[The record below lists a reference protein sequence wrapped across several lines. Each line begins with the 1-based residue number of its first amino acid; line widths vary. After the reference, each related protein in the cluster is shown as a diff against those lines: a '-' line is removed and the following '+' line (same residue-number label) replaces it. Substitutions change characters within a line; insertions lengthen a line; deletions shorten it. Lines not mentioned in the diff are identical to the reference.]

1 MTIQKKLPLF
11 LAILVTISLIVTS
24 LFVYFFTSKMLKNE
38 ALNKVSI
45 NCNLGT
51 DDINSLI
58 VSEKKEVE
66 LLSQQKDIVDIS
78 KIRKSNSDDS
88 FFSTYINHK
97 SFTIL
102 KNRASTL
109 KDHEHLFVIDLNGEI
124 FADSNTSS
132 LKLDLKSRK
141 YFQDALK
148 GKASISDTIISK
160 ANGKSIIV
168 FVYPVKDD
176 FGNVIAVMADSVYT
190 DYFTNKLKNI
200 KIGNTGYAYLVDKS
214 GLVLSHPLKEKI
226 NKKIE
231 NSKIL
236 QVVSTISKGETIKLD
251 TGCYNINGI
260 TELMSYN
267 VVPEVD
273 WVFAVTQ
280 NAIEANSAAN
290 LLLKIILAATAVSAM
305 ISIFLGYVVSK
316 KITLPINELMGLM
329 DKAANGDITV
339 ISHFHSKDELGNLSA
354 NFNKMISN
362 IKSLIIDIDEAI
374 LIVMNGAELLT
385 KASKEN
391 VESISQVSFEIEN
404 IAKGANYQSKETDCT
419 YNLFEKFGELIDT
432 ASIMNLKIN
441 EYSSSIKESNSN
453 GKAIVKDLEEKNNT
467 QSKLSNNLTYAI
479 ENLDKKSLNIKDIT
493 HTISDIAEQTNLL
506 SLNAA
511 IEAAKSGKQG
521 NGFAVVADEIK
532 KLANQS
538 KNAAEEI
545 SFIIGEIQSQMHYS
559 VNTAKSVEYAIDK
572 QTIAVSN
579 TEKAFDTI
587 SEKICNIA
595 NKIDESNKLFSE
607 LKSNKNV
614 MLHSIQNIASICEK
628 TAASSEEV
636 SASTEQQTASMESI
650 SIESENLKNQI
661 IKLKEASKLFKI
673 R

>member
-58 VSEKKEVE
+58 ISEKKEVE

-109 KDHEHLFVIDLNGEI
+109 KDHEHLFVLDLNGEI

-176 FGNVIAVMADSVYT
+176 FGNVIAVMANSVYT

-214 GLVLSHPLKEKI
+214 GLMLSHPLKEKI

-236 QVVSTISKGETIKLD
+236 QVVSRINKGETIKLD

-260 TELMSYN
+260 TEIMSYN

-280 NAIEANSAAN
+280 SATEANSAAN
-290 LLLKIILAATAVSAM
+290 LLLKIILAATAVSAI
-305 ISIFLGYVVSK
+305 ISIFLGYVASK

-404 IAKGANYQSKETDCT
+404 IAKGANYQAKETDCT

-453 GKAIVKDLEEKNNT
+453 GKAIVKDLQEKNNA

-538 KNAAEEI
+538 KSAAEEI
-545 SFIIGEIQSQMHYS
+545 SLIIGEIQNKMHYS
-559 VNTAKSVEYAIDK
+559 VNTAKSVELAIDK

-595 NKIDESNKLFSE
+595 SKIDESSKLFSE
-607 LKSNKNV
+607 LKNNKNV
-614 MLHSIQNIASICEK
+614 MLNSVQNISSICEK

-650 SIESENLKNQI
+650 SVESENLKNQI